1 MILNAI
7 EVNTSE
13 EKTTTHPFFIS
24 LPTFIFLRKCHTGS
38 LTALFTVN
46 ISTAESFAWEPS
58 APSNPGVSVC
68 GAYSSINNHLDVH
81 LYLTKNIVHAS

>member
-24 LPTFIFLRKCHTGS
+24 LPTFIFLRKCHAGS
-38 LTALFTVN
+38 LSDLFSVN
-46 ISTAESFAWEPS
+46 ISTAESFAWSPQ
-58 APSNPGVSVC
+58 PPVILV
-68 GAYSSINNHLDVH
+68 Y
-81 LYLTKNIVHAS
+81 LYVAHILLLIII